1 MEIIF
6 VFFIGAVFGSFIN
19 ATAYRIV
26 RKMDFIFDRSNCS
39 SCHQQLSFLDMIP
52 IISYV
57 LMKGRCRYCKNI
69 VSKRYLATEALGGLN
84 AIVCWNLSRTI
95 EVKVL
100 YFVIFNILLLISLI
114 DIETKEISDFYQIF
128 LLSVV
133 VITILIEGMSFNNY
147 IGMIIISFP
156 LLIIALLTNS
166 IGGADVKLFFTLGL
180 LAKTEGILIIYLM
193 TIVFASVFALY
204 RLKREKNKKEEIAL
218 IPFIYLAFFTYTGFE
233 KYLLNWFILWL
244 T

>member
-1 MEIIF
+1 MRIIF
-6 VFFIGAVFGSFIN
+6 VFFLGTIFGSFIN

-26 RKMDFIFDRSNCS
+26 RKMDFIFTRSSCPI
-39 SCHQQLSFLDMIP
+39 CHQQLSFLDMIP

-57 LMKGRCRYCKNI
+57 LMKGRCRYCRNT
-69 VSKRYLATEALGGLN
+69 VSIRYLATEILGGLN
-84 AIVCWNLSRTI
+84 ATVCWNLPRII

-114 DIETKEISDFYQIF
+114 DIETKEISDFYQIS
-128 LLSVV
+128 LLSAV

-147 IGMIIISFP
+147 IGMIIISLP

-180 LAKTEGILIIYLM
+180 LTKTEGIIIIYLM

-204 RLKREKNKKEEIAL
+204 RLKKGNNKKEEIAL

-233 KYLLNWFILWL
+233 KYLLNWFTLWL